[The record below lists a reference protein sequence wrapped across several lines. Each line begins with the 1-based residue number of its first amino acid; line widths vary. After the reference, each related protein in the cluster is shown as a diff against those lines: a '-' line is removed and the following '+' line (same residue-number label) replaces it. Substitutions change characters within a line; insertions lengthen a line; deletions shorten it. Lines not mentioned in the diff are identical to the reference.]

1 MAQKSVKLYNNDS
14 VLKSFYDAALSFNL
28 NKLKNLHIPMSD
40 VFYVQKAIEARTGHK
55 YVLDHIERAMYLEGH
70 LDASQVKDPER
81 KRGYCSYDT

>member
-1 MAQKSVKLYNNDS
+1 MDS
-14 VLKSFYDAALSFNL
+14 ILEYFYEAAASANP

-55 YVLDHIERAMYLEGH
+55 YTLDHIERAMYLEGH
-70 LDASQVKDPER
+70 LNAFQVKDPDV